1 MQNFSKINECE
12 LEKILLKYEP
22 LIQNLAKYHKVATLD
37 KEDVEQ
43 ELRLVLIDCVKKFNS
58 DKGIQFKT
66 YFTRAALNKIN
77 KLRRQH
83 RKNLSL
89 NTTMK
94 NGVEFIEMLSDSN
107 DDFNIIKEEVIE
119 FLYSL
124 PYGYETVRHLMYGE
138 TQVSLAKKAGITKG
152 WLNKKIKDNIKAVK
166 NKFGR

>member
-1 MQNFSKINECE
+1 MQNFSKINEWE
-12 LEKILLKYEP
+12 LEEILLKYEP
-22 LIQNLAKYHKVATLD
+22 LIQNLAKYHKVDNLD

-43 ELRLVLIDCVKKFNS
+43 ELRLVLIKCVENFNP
-58 DKGIQFKT
+58 DKGVQFDT
-66 YFTRAALNKIN
+66 YFTRSALNKIN

-83 RKNLSL
+83 HKNLSL

-107 DDFNIIKEEVIE
+107 DDLNIIKEEVIE
-119 FLYSL
+119 FLHSL
-124 PYGYETVRHLMYGE
+124 PYGRETVRHLMYGE
-138 TQVSLAKKAGITKG
+138 TQVSLAKEAGISKG